1 MTIAHRALSLYMTQ
15 TNYPNNLVDPK
26 DLIPDLCQARSVLW
40 VILFSEALVI
50 VLTLLSSGALDFS
63 WEQFGLLSLYVQ
75 WIVLVCAAGLCR
87 LRLHLPPMN
96 INLVSAACLTVI
108 LFTNL
113 MLSLFSQW
121 TLNNLFYE
129 NLGWDWLIR
138 NQLITAILATL
149 LLHYFY
155 VQMQSRLRARS
166 ELQSRVQALH
176 SRIRPHFLFNSMNII
191 ASLIHVDPDKAEQ
204 AVEDLSEL
212 FRASLKE
219 AGSEV
224 SLKQELE
231 LCKKYVNIE
240 QLRLGGRLQ
249 VTWDIQA
256 ADKTRIPLLTLQPL
270 IENAIYHGI
279 APSPDGG
286 TVAITLKNNNER
298 IFLQVSNPVTLAQ
311 NTSRKEQGNQ
321 MALENIRHRLHALY
335 GENVMMATEQ
345 NGHQFTIKIEYSIKN
360 A

>member
-1 MTIAHRALSLYMTQ
+1 MAQ
-15 TNYPNNLVDPK
+15 TPLDPK
-26 DLIPDLCQARSVLW
+26 DLIPDLCQGRSALW

-75 WIVLVCAAGLCR
+75 WMVLICAAGLCR
-87 LRLHLPPMN
+87 LRQYLPLLN
-96 INLVSAACLTVI
+96 INVLMAISFSMVLLV
-108 LFTNL
+108 NL
-113 MLSLFSQW
+113 LLSMSTQW
-121 TLNNLFYE
+121 AMNYVFLE
-129 NLGWDWLIR
+129 NYGWDWILR
-138 NQLITAILATL
+138 NQLITAILCAL
-149 LLHYFY
+149 VLHYFY
-155 VQMQSRLRARS
+155 VQMQGKLRARS

-224 SLKQELE
+224 TLKQEMD
-231 LCKKYVNIE
+231 LCFKYTNIE
-240 QLRLGGRLQ
+240 QLRLGERLTMDWQ
-249 VTWDIQA
+249 ITAPDS
-256 ADKTRIPLLTLQPL
+256 TPIPLLTLQPL

-279 APSPDGG
+279 APCPNGG
-286 TVAITLKNNNER
+286 CITVSVEAQEQHVHI
-298 IFLQVSNPVTLAQ
+298 QVTNPLPSSVALSA
-311 NTSRKEQGNQ
+311 RKESGNQ
-321 MALENIRHRLHALY
+321 MALENIQHRLHALY
-335 GENVMMATEQ
+335 GENVTMNVEQ
-345 NGHQFTIKIEYSIKN
+345 TDETYIMNIQYPLNQNNKT

>member
-1 MTIAHRALSLYMTQ
+1 MPQSQYTHGQ
-15 TNYPNNLVDPK
+15 VDPK
-26 DLIPDLCQARSVLW
+26 DLIPDLCQGRSVLW

-50 VLTLLSSGALDFS
+50 VLTLLSSGALAFS
-63 WEQFGLLSLYVQ
+63 WEQFGLLSMYVQ
-75 WIVLVCAAGLCR
+75 WMVLICAAFLCR
-87 LRLHLPPMN
+87 LRLHLPHMN
-96 INLVSAACLTVI
+96 INGLTVI
-108 LFTNL
+108 SFSVILLVNL
-113 MLSLFSQW
+113 VLSALTQW
-121 TLNNLFYE
+121 ALSYFIFE
-129 NLGWDWLIR
+129 EFGWDWLLR
-138 NQLITAILATL
+138 NQMITAILAAL

-155 VQMQSRLRARS
+155 VQMQSRLRAKS

-240 QLRLGGRLQ
+240 QLRLEDRLNVNWQ
-249 VTWDIQA
+249 VTAHEQ
-256 ADKTRIPLLTLQPL
+256 TRIPLLTLQPL

-279 APSPDGG
+279 APSKHGG
-286 TVAITLKNNNER
+286 TVQLKVSNSEGR
-298 IFLQVSNPVTLAQ
+298 VFIQVSNPVS
-311 NTSRKEQGNQ
+311 NTPNHDRKEQGNH

-335 GENVMMATEQ
+335 GENVNMATEQ
-345 NGHQFTIKIEYSIKN
+345 DAQQFTITIEYTY
-360 A
+360 